1 MSLIADVKN
10 FVDGLQDLTKS
21 LYPVVHQEDYV
32 KLGVLQIDGSGTL
45 DLLAEVWEVDHP
57 VISDAASEK
66 SEILSLT
73 TTRKWEIEQ
82 WTSKVASEPD
92 PAILEVGSLTLT
104 ELKHRLLVYTQGHLP
119 EEAMMGGY
127 PSI

>member
-1 MSLIADVKN
+1 MSSIADVKN

-32 KLGVLQIDGSGTL
+32 KLGVLQIDGSDTL

-104 ELKHRLLVYTQGHLP
+104 ELKH
-119 EEAMMGGY
+119 
-127 PSI
+127 